1 MSLASCNR
9 CKQGA
14 PHLGDSWCLA
24 CSAHEAI
31 AGELRTS
38 WGSPGARLVATDVL
52 TSAVRQIRALRR
64 LSHAGAGI
72 ARASGASIGA
82 GGGQASVEKPAL
94 EGPESREPPAGEEK
108 TRGPGREVDVKKEEA
123 DPGDEES
130 SEYTEAEESEGG
142 EETLGAA
149 PKSKA
154 SPVERSPVPRRKS
167 GNVPEPERPPAGHG
181 RDRETSHHR
190 SARRESPRRH
200 RSRSRERGHG
210 HRRRRSREREGDRK
224 HPDSEGEEQP
234 NRAKKKKKR
243 PHHRG
248 GGKHQRHWRADSNP
262 YVQYHYKPPGTFW
275 DQDPALR

>member
-64 LSHAGAGI
+64 LSHAGAGV

-94 EGPESREPPAGEEK
+94 EGPASREPPAGEERS
-108 TRGPGREVDVKKEEA
+108 RGSGREVDVKKEEP
-123 DPGDEES
+123 DPGDEDS
-130 SEYTEAEESEGG
+130 SEYTDGEETEGG
-142 EETLGAA
+142 EETVGAA

-154 SPVERSPVPRRKS
+154 SPPERCPVPRRKS
-167 GNVPEPERPPAGHG
+167 GSVPEPALPPAGHG
-181 RDRETSHHR
+181 RDRERSHHR

-200 RSRSRERGHG
+200 RSRSGDRGHG
-210 HRRRRSREREGDRK
+210 HRRRHSRDREADRR
-224 HPDSEGEEQP
+224 HPEEGEEP
-234 NRAKKKKKR
+234 SKRGKKRKKR

-248 GGKHQRHWRADSNP
+248 GGKHQRLWRAESNP
-262 YVQYHYKPPGTFW
+262 YAQYHYKHPGTYW